1 MDNLLRTGL
10 LMAALTA
17 LLMIVGYWIGGTNG
31 TLVAF
36 LIAAATNVW
45 SFWNADT
52 AVLSWYNAQP
62 VDARQAP
69 ALVRLVD
76 SLAARAGLPP
86 PKVYIINSDQPNA
99 FATGR
104 DPAHAAVAV
113 NTGLLQVLSE
123 PELAGVLAH
132 ELTHVRNRDT
142 LTMTITAT
150 LAGAIGTLANLG
162 MFMRPTRGD
171 GRNGGVGAIGALLIM
186 VLAPLT
192 ATPPT
197 AAAPRSPVSRW
208 RWPAR
213 CARSTA
219 SRGRCRTQGP
229 NGIPRPPTCSS
240 STRWQGSTSTACS
253 PRIHRWNNASR
264 DCRRWPDRRR
274 RYRTAENDVGAR
286 IWLVTR
292 ATIAPFASVC
302 ARAASQSGSAMN
314 AFHFRSR
321 SASESQASR

>member
-1 MDNLLRTGL
+1 MDNLLPTGL
-10 LMAALTA
+10 LMAALTS

-192 ATPPT
+192 ATLVQL
-197 AAAPRSPVSRW
+197 AISR
-208 RWPAR
+208 
-213 CARSTA
+213 
-219 SRGRCRTQGP
+219 
-229 NGIPRPPTCSS
+229 
-240 STRWQGSTSTACS
+240 TREFSA
-253 PRIHRWNNASR
+253 
-264 DCRRWPDRRR
+264 DR
-274 RYRTAENDVGAR
+274 
-286 IWLVTR
+286 
-292 ATIAPFASVC
+292 
-302 ARAASQSGSAMN
+302 GSAEITGQPLALASALRKIDGIARQVPN
-314 AFHFRSR
+314 AGAERNPATAHLFIVNPLAGVNFDSLFATHPSVEQRVAR
-321 SASESQASR
+321 LQAMA